1 MGNIIRDCVLCLLA
15 LFLCGQIYGTTI
27 TIAQHSCQYVF
38 TIPEGWDTI
47 PQSVLSHKM
56 GKTSVNAGLFPV
68 QQKDYFDGNYVLISF
83 LPTISSLNNF
93 NLEKIIADVN
103 EMNKSQVLTL
113 SDSLSIEL
121 LDTKYTSDNGVFN
134 IQTESMV
141 SKDTLCINCLQNL
154 YITKYGYISIYNYK
168 KENGQYCLQDVND
181 AIVGSLKVLEEY
193 QYKEPMQKEYFTTE
207 QIAISVGLGLLL
219 YMFLV
224 FINKNKNK

>member
-1 MGNIIRDCVLCLLA
+1 MENVVRNCVLCLLA

-27 TIAQHSCQYVF
+27 TVAQRSCQYVF

-47 PQSVLSHKM
+47 PQSTLSSKI
-56 GKTSVNAGLFPV
+56 GKTSVNAGLFPI
-68 QQKDYFDGNYVLISF
+68 QQKAYFDGNYVLISF

-93 NLEKIIADVN
+93 NLKKIIADVN
-103 EMNKSQVLTL
+103 EMNKSQVFTL

-121 LDTKYTSDNGVFN
+121 LDTKCISGNGIFN

-141 SKDTLCINCLQNL
+141 SKDTLCINCLQSL
-154 YITKYGYISIYNYK
+154 CVTKYGYISIYSYR

-193 QYKEPMQKEYFTTE
+193 QYKEPVQKEYFTIE
-207 QIAISVGLGLLL
+207 QIVISVGLGLLL
-219 YMFLV
+219 YIFLV